1 MNQIE
6 CVPTLEGDKYVFVID
21 GDIEDCGTNVI
32 NNGTHVTYENAVQ
45 STVGQENAVIS
56 RKRMMK
62 VNFSCMFDL
71 EQTLSLADAIM
82 PKIQH
87 FEVIFSQNLRFCT
100 KNTTLFKDR
109 PTFLGSLCFKPR
121 FIERWL

>member
-1 MNQIE
+1 M
-6 CVPTLEGDKYVFVID
+6 T
-21 GDIEDCGTNVI
+21 

-62 VNFSCMFDL
+62 VNFSCTFDL
-71 EQTLSLADAIM
+71 EMTLSLADAIM

-87 FEVIFSQNLRFCT
+87 FEVNLLCCLI
-100 KNTTLFKDR
+100 KKKLGFKK
-109 PTFLGSLCFKPR
+109 FGIAYFKAPD
-121 FIERWL
+121 

>member
-1 MNQIE
+1 MWKNENLFE
-6 CVPTLEGDKYVFVID
+6 CVPTLDGDNYVFVISD
-21 GDIEDCGTNVI
+21 DIEECGTAVT

-62 VNFSCMFDL
+62 VNFSCTFDL
-71 EQTLSLADAIM
+71 EMTLSLADAIM

-87 FEVIFSQNLRFCT
+87 FEVTLTFIYKNFIF
-100 KNTTLFKDR
+100 
-109 PTFLGSLCFKPR
+109 
-121 FIERWL
+121 